1 MLTRTAISR
10 GWARPPRT
18 RPSRQFVVLVLL
30 LAALSVGLVVTM
42 PQVIGGG
49 FAGSPAS
56 LPQTQP
62 RSDLGGPGA
71 GWRGRDNSAAEQ
83 APAAVPVPS
92 VQIPIGDPNEL
103 GFPKGIRVV
112 LNPEAVPDA
121 GEAVDYACP
130 GNQECP

>member
-1 MLTRTAISR
+1 
-10 GWARPPRT
+10 
-18 RPSRQFVVLVLL
+18 VLL
-30 LAALSVGLVVTM
+30 LATLSAGLVVTM
-42 PQVIGGG
+42 RQVIDGA

-56 LPQTQP
+56 GPQTQP

-71 GWRGRDNSAAEQ
+71 GWQGRDNSAAEQ
-83 APAAVPVPS
+83 APAAVPVPGL
-92 VQIPIGDPNEL
+92 QIPIADPNEL

-130 GNQECP
+130 GDQECP